1 VAVVVSNIIMKQVV
15 AAENMLVKMKFA
27 VVVMSIL
34 VVKIAVAANI
44 LMLK

>member
-1 VAVVVSNIIMKQVV
+1 MKQVV

>member
-1 VAVVVSNIIMKQVV
+1 MKQVV
-15 AAENMLVKMKFA
+15 AAENMLVKMKLA

-44 LMLK
+44 LMLN